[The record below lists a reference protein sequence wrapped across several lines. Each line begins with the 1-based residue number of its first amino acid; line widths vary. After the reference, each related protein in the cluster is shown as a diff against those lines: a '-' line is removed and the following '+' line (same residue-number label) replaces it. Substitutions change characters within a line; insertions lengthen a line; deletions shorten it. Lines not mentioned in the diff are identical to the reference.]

1 MEAKGTTVSTTPN
14 FVRERYGE
22 QGLAR
27 FVAALSPQSRVV
39 FGSPILATR
48 WYPLEYGVVEPT
60 RAVCNLFFGGDP
72 AGARELGRFSADQTL
87 RGIYKMFVKL
97 HDPMWTVKKSTAVFS
112 AYYRPGLCDLV
123 DETENS
129 VTIRYLDFPES
140 SGLVEQR
147 IAGWDERG
155 LEICG
160 VSKFSVEVVKSISRG
175 DREIEIALS
184 WS

>member
-1 MEAKGTTVSTTPN
+1 MEAKGTTVSSTPE
-14 FVRERYGE
+14 FIRQKYGE

-27 FVAALSPQSRVV
+27 FVAALSPQARVV

-60 RAVCNLFFGGDP
+60 RAVCNMFFGGDP
-72 AGARELGRFSADQTL
+72 AGAREIGRFSADRTL
-87 RGIYKMFVKL
+87 TGIYKMFVKL
-97 HDPMWTVKKSTAVFS
+97 HDPMWTVKKASVVFS
-112 AYYRPGLCDLV
+112 AYYRPGTCEVIED
-123 DETENS
+123 TERS
-129 VTIRYLDFPES
+129 ATVRYVDFPES

-160 VSKFSVEVVKSISRG
+160 VSRFSVEVTRSISRG